1 MALTNFEGFER
12 YQSYTAVKDF
22 INTPFGPSNVAGVVT
37 PTIVSGPIARNQLSC
52 LSMISSRQD
61 STYNP
66 NNSGVQ
72 TRYHKNFYPKVAI
85 PFRDNINEGVI
96 GFAYHYSKPTD
107 GRWGDGVSVFTPFAC
122 ITDANY
128 RPHFYLCATNNGTV
142 QIRAWNTSSVLD
154 DTLTSVG
161 FSAINDFRSQSI
173 CVQYAFQQFGP
184 PICTQFVDEPH
195 NLVTV
200 GSGADSNLSIDPSK
214 FILLGT
220 SSINNPLIQD
230 NWNYIELKY
239 KLDNTSLAE
248 NGGFLELKI
257 NRSANSVANDL
268 YLNKIRNTYQSI
280 NTASNAVFGVV
291 WGHRSDSSPNAGN
304 AANLGWRTLIDDF
317 YSIKS
322 VSGQVDLNN
331 FLGVVSCEK
340 SPYSSFVQNT
350 FASGDLQSISEPF
363 AGSDSFVTPSGNGS
377 LIADDQEQIA
387 NFNVNIN
394 TNKNIVAIQPV
405 VHAFA
410 PSSLTKLNFSL
421 LFGSLKTPQSGLSIS
436 SNSNGGITYGPVY
449 SRDINGNIFTDL
461 TLNNHAIKHEVS

>member
-22 INTPFGPSNVAGVVT
+22 LNIPFGPSNVAGVVT
-37 PTIVSGPIARNQLSC
+37 PTIVSGPTARNQLSC

-66 NNSGVQ
+66 NNSGIQ

-85 PFRDNINEGVI
+85 PFRDNISEGVL
-96 GFAYHYSKPTD
+96 GFAYHYSKPSD

-122 ITDANY
+122 VTDANY
-128 RPHFYLCATNNGTV
+128 RPHFYLCATNNGTI
-142 QIRAWNTSSVLD
+142 QIRAWNTNALLD
-154 DTLTSVG
+154 DTLTAVG
-161 FSAINDFRSQSI
+161 FTAINDFVSRSI
-173 CVQYAFQQFGP
+173 CFRYGYNYICEQFIDDP
-184 PICTQFVDEPH
+184 K
-195 NLVTV
+195 NLITV
-200 GSGADSNLSIDPSK
+200 GSGSDANLSIDPSK

-220 SSINNPLIQD
+220 SSVNNTLIAD

-239 KLDNTSLAE
+239 KIDNTALAE

-257 NRSANSVANDL
+257 NRSANSIANDL
-268 YLNKIRNTYQSI
+268 YLEKIRTTYQSV
-280 NTASNAVFGVV
+280 NTASHAVFGVV
-291 WGHRSDSSPNAGN
+291 WGHRSDSSSNAGN

-340 SPYSSFVQNT
+340 APYSSFVQNT
-350 FASGDLQSISEPF
+350 FSSGDLQSISDPF
-363 AGSDSFVTPSGNGS
+363 SGADSFLIPSGNGS
-377 LIADDQEQIA
+377 LISDDQEQVA

-394 TNKNIVAIQPV
+394 TNKNILAIQPT

-421 LFGSLKTPQSGLSIS
+421 LFGSLKTATSGLSVS
-436 SNSNGGITYGPVY
+436 SNSQGGITYGPVY

-461 TLNNHAIKHEVS
+461 TLNNHAVKHEVS

>member
-1 MALTNFEGFER
+1 
-12 YQSYTAVKDF
+12 
-22 INTPFGPSNVAGVVT
+22 
-37 PTIVSGPIARNQLSC
+37 
-52 LSMISSRQD
+52 
-61 STYNP
+61 
-66 NNSGVQ
+66 
-72 TRYHKNFYPKVAI
+72 
-85 PFRDNINEGVI
+85 
-96 GFAYHYSKPTD
+96 
-107 GRWGDGVSVFTPFAC
+107 
-122 ITDANY
+122 
-128 RPHFYLCATNNGTV
+128 
-142 QIRAWNTSSVLD
+142 
-154 DTLTSVG
+154 
-161 FSAINDFRSQSI
+161 
-173 CVQYAFQQFGP
+173 
-184 PICTQFVDEPH
+184 
-195 NLVTV
+195 
-200 GSGADSNLSIDPSK
+200 
-214 FILLGT
+214 
-220 SSINNPLIQD
+220 
-230 NWNYIELKY
+230 
-239 KLDNTSLAE
+239 LAE

-257 NRSANSVANDL
+257 NRSANSVSNDL

-340 SPYSSFVQNT
+340 TPYSSFVQNT

-410 PSSLTKLNFSL
+410 PSSVTKLNFSL

>member
-37 PTIVSGPIARNQLSC
+37 PTIVSGPTARNQLSC

-66 NNSGVQ
+66 NGSGIQ
-72 TRYHKNFYPKVAI
+72 TRYHKNFYPKVAV

-96 GFAYHYSKPTD
+96 GFAYHYSKPSD

-128 RPHFYLCATNNGTV
+128 RPHFYLCATNNGTI
-142 QIRAWNTSSVLD
+142 QIRAWNTNALLD
-154 DTLTSVG
+154 DTLTAVG
-161 FSAINDFRSQSI
+161 FTAINDFVSRSV
-173 CVQYAFQQFGP
+173 CVRYGFNNVCEQFIDDP
-184 PICTQFVDEPH
+184 K
-195 NLVTV
+195 NLVTL
-200 GSGADSNLSIDPSK
+200 GSGSDSNLSIDPSK

-220 SSINNPLIQD
+220 SSVNNTLISD

-239 KLDNTSLAE
+239 KIDNTPLAD

-257 NRSANSVANDL
+257 NRSANSIANDL
-268 YLNKIRNTYQSI
+268 YLEKIRTTYQSV
-280 NTASNAVFGVV
+280 NTASHAAFGVV
-291 WGHRSDSSPNAGN
+291 WGHRSDSSSNAGN

-317 YSIKS
+317 YSIRS
-322 VSGQVDLNN
+322 VSGQVDLNT

-340 SPYSSFVQNT
+340 APYSSFVQNT
-350 FASGDLQSISEPF
+350 FSSGDLQSISDPF
-363 AGSDSFVTPSGNGS
+363 AGADSFVIPSGNGS
-377 LIADDQEQIA
+377 LISDDQEQVA
-387 NFNVNIN
+387 NFNVNVN
-394 TNKNIVAIQPV
+394 TNKNILAIQPT

-421 LFGSLKTPQSGLSIS
+421 LFGSLKTATSGLSVS
-436 SNSNGGITYGPVY
+436 SNSQGGITYGPVY

-461 TLNNHAIKHEVS
+461 TLNNHAVKHEVS